1 MGYNGN
7 SDSSSEGGQR
17 RRRRRRG
24 LESSDSDID
33 EDEAARR
40 YNSKHNK
47 GNDSDDLSFGESWL
61 DRIRRKQKS
70 GATEGHTL
78 KEMLDS

>member
-1 MGYNGN
+1 MDCYGN
-7 SDSSSEGGQR
+7 SDSSDEGGQR
-17 RRRRRRG
+17 RRRRRG
-24 LESSDSDID
+24 SSSDSDID

-40 YNSKHNK
+40 FNRKHNH
-47 GNDSDDLSFGESWL
+47 GYDSDEIGFGESWL
-61 DRIRRKQKS
+61 DKIRRKQKS